1 MPATR
6 GRGKR
11 APLTRE
17 AVLHGA
23 VRLADAE
30 GLEAVTMRRLAGSLG
45 VEAMSLYHHVP
56 GKESLLDGLV
66 EALMAEIGA
75 EVGKP
80 PTSEDWRADV
90 RDRCLSARRV
100 MLRHPWGPALVGSR
114 RSIPPSVYFHFEG
127 LLASLIRGG
136 FSYHLAHQALHTLG
150 SMILGFVQELFS
162 PSATGEAPD
171 EAADAEAEE
180 ELAAMAAVLP
190 HLAAM
195 AASELHAT
203 GDPTLGW
210 CDSQVEFEFTLDL
223 LLDGLDRRSRAETDV
238 GSGPGS

>member
-1 MPATR
+1 MLDA
-6 GRGKR
+6 G
-11 APLTRE
+11 
-17 AVLHGA
+17 

-30 GLEAVTMRRLAGSLG
+30 GLEAVTMRRLASSLG

-56 GKESLLDGLV
+56 GKEGLLDGLV
-66 EALMAEIGA
+66 EALMDEIRA
-75 EVGKP
+75 EVGEP
-80 PTSEDWRADV
+80 AASGDWRAEV

-114 RSIPPSVYFHFEG
+114 RSIPPSVYLHFEE

-150 SMILGFVQELFS
+150 SMVLGFVQELFN

-171 EAADAEAEE
+171 EAADAEAEAQLA
-180 ELAAMAAVLP
+180 ELAEVLP

-195 AASELHAT
+195 VAAELHAAD
-203 GDPTLGW
+203 DPTLGW
-210 CDSQVEFEFTLDL
+210 CDGQAEFEFTLDL
-223 LLDGLDRRSRAETDV
+223 LLDGLDRQARAEAA
-238 GSGPGS
+238 S